1 MSIKQRQEFSMRL
14 VFSACLAVLVLFQA
28 GALAEEPKDFELT
41 VDGQQFPINAGDT
54 IKAKTKAGTDIKIT
68 LKRSEFST
76 YSEDVFSFQHRSDL
90 SISATNI
97 SDDIRQILMT
107 SALGSMT
114 IVQTYKNLNPKSMA
128 QFMLDQLTEDD
139 VKAGAKVETKPTTR
153 KLSDGTE
160 MNGLAANVKLR
171 EKSEVLFEV
180 MTYAVGDGGI
190 IAISRID
197 AEYVNGDQPIID
209 HFWKTLKVTKQ

>member
-1 MSIKQRQEFSMRL
+1 MRIATI
-14 VFSACLAVLVLFQA
+14 FCLTFLLYHT
-28 GALAEEPKDFELT
+28 GSLRAEEMKDFMLT
-41 VDGQQFPINAGDT
+41 IDGQELSINAGET
-54 IKAKTKAGTDIKIT
+54 VKTKNKTGTEIEIT

-76 YSEDVFSFQHRSDL
+76 YSEDAFSFQHRSDL

-107 SALGSMT
+107 SALGSMA

-139 VKAGAKVETKPTTR
+139 VKAGAKVKTKPTTR
-153 KLSDGTE
+153 TLSDGTE
-160 MNGLAANVKLR
+160 MNGLAATVKLR
-171 EKSEVLFEV
+171 AKSEVLFEV
-180 MTYAVGDGGI
+180 VTYAVGDGGL

-197 AEYVNGDQPIID
+197 AEYVEGDQPIID
-209 HFWKTLKVTKQ
+209 RFWKTLKVTKQ

>member
-1 MSIKQRQEFSMRL
+1 MRL
-14 VFSACLAVLVLFQA
+14 VFSACLAVLLLFQVKA
-28 GALAEEPKDFELT
+28 QAEEPKDFELT
-41 VDGQQFPINAGDT
+41 VDGQQLSINAGET
-54 IKAKTKAGTDIKIT
+54 IKTKAKSGEDIEIT
-68 LKRSEFST
+68 LKRSAFST
-76 YSEDVFSFQHRSDL
+76 YSEDAFSFQHRSDL

-114 IVQTYKNLNPKSMA
+114 IIQTYKNLNPKSMA

-139 VKAGAKVETKPTTR
+139 VKAGATVETNPTTR
-153 KLSDGTE
+153 TLSDGTE
-160 MNGLAANVKLR
+160 MKGLAATVKLR
-171 EKSEVLFEV
+171 AKSEVLFEV
-180 MTYAVGDGGI
+180 VTYAVGDGGI

-197 AEYVNGDQPIID
+197 AEYVSGDQPIID